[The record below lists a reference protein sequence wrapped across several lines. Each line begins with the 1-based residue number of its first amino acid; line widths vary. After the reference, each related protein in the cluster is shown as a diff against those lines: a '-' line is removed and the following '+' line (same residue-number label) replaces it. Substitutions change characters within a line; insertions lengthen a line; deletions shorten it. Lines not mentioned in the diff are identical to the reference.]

1 MWSYHYYG
9 GRQQRR
15 KGDRKKTFN
24 LRISDY
30 CLIKVIP
37 ESLFCM
43 FSSHK
48 SLKVREKVYPSPFII
63 ELLET
68 SIKKVQIRRQNAETY

>member
-9 GRQQRR
+9 ADGRK
-15 KGDRKKTFN
+15 KGWQKKTFN

>member
-1 MWSYHYYG
+1 MWTYHYYG
-9 GRQQRR
+9 ADSR
-15 KGDRKKTFN
+15 KERVTEKIFDFW
-24 LRISDY
+24 ISDY
-30 CLIKVIP
+30 RLIKVIP